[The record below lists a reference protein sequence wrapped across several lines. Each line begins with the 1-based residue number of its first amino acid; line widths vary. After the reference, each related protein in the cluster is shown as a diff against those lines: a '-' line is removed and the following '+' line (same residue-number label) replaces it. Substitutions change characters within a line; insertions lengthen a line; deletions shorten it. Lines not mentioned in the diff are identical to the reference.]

1 MKPLLHGASALRLVC
16 ALALALGAVGC
27 GDDDETDR
35 TTPDATD
42 ETSGAERPATDNGRC
57 DASGPNLEVSEYDTS
72 GDQWADVR
80 KVFKTVGEGRL
91 ARLVLICR
99 EADLNGDGSKDVVRF
114 YNDEGRPLREEAD
127 RDFDGR
133 IDELTFFDRGR
144 VVRQEVDSNSDG
156 RIDTKVFYENGQ
168 PLRAERDIA
177 GRSSGTMWRPDTW
190 EYYEEGRMIRTGL
203 DVDGD
208 GRVDRWDRDAEWMRR
223 REAEAAAQREA
234 EAAEDGDPEAQD
246 EAAEEAEG

>member
-1 MKPLLHGASALRLVC
+1 MKAVVRRTVVRLAIALT
-16 ALALALGAVGC
+16 LALGC
-27 GDDDETDR
+27 SDDDEGQS
-35 TTPDATD
+35 TTPDTVED
-42 ETSGAERPATDNGRC
+42 TSGAERPATDNQRC
-57 DASGPNLEVSEYDTS
+57 DTAGQNLEVSEYDTS
-72 GDQWADVR
+72 GDDWADVR

-127 RDFDGR
+127 RNFDGT

-144 VVRQEVDSNSDG
+144 IVRQEIDSNYDG
-156 RIDTKVFYENGQ
+156 RVDTKVFYENGQ

-177 GRSSGTMWRPDTW
+177 GRSTASLWRPDTW
-190 EYYEEGRMIRTGL
+190 EYYEEGRMVRTGL

-234 EAAEDGDPEAQD
+234 ESAEDGDPEAQD
-246 EAAEEAEG
+246 AAAEEAEG